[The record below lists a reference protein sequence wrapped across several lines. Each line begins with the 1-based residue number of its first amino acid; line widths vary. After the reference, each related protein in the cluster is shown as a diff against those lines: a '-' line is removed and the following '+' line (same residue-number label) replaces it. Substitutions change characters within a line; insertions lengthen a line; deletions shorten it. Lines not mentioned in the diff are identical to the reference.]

1 LEWIPGLLKSLK
13 FGLCSLWLQ
22 IALPLLFSPAKMEL
36 EVYYKPI
43 TAKIHFQL
51 QTKRSMDL
59 QAGANCA
66 NIVSM

>member
-1 LEWIPGLLKSLK
+1 
-13 FGLCSLWLQ
+13 
-22 IALPLLFSPAKMEL
+22 MEL

-59 QAGANCA
+59 QAGANCQNTA
-66 NIVSM
+66 KKAIQTAACAGGKDYKNV